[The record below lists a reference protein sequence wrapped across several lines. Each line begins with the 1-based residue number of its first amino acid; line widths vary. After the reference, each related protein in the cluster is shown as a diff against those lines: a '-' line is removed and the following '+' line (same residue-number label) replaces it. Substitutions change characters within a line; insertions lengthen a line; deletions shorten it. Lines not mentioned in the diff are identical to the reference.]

1 MQDEDD
7 GPTCQ
12 SHGPD
17 MLHLLMQ
24 QPSQFFCPLIC
35 NLTKHS
41 FFFEIRFHPSTSP
54 HPNIYYC
61 SPYLYYK
68 GAKELENTSHPRI
81 FYPPLIS
88 SLRCVLNLH
97 LIINL
102 AKPCDELKLYDSN
115 LFLSHLFFRLISG
128 LRYMI

>member
-35 NLTKHS
+35 NLTKRS
-41 FFFEIRFHPSTSP
+41 FYFLKYGSTRLHPHIQIYTIAALIYTIKERKNWKILLILGFST
-54 HPNIYYC
+54 
-61 SPYLYYK
+61 
-68 GAKELENTSHPRI
+68 
-81 FYPPLIS
+81 
-88 SLRCVLNLH
+88 H
-97 LIINL
+97 L
-102 AKPCDELKLYDSN
+102 
-115 LFLSHLFFRLISG
+115 
-128 LRYMI
+128 